1 MAESLKIAKTSDIE
15 RSRFLGRTYGWMA
28 LALIFSGIISL
39 FTVTHIFDC
48 TLAEIIDE
56 SISTSLLFEKITP
69 AGILLFGGNMI
80 GFWVIAIAEII
91 TVLVLSARIRK
102 MSVAGAAFGL
112 ILYSVLNGITLSSIF
127 VIYKFASIVCC
138 FFGCAAMFLVMCL
151 WGLTTKKNLASFG
164 RYMVMGLIGIVVTS
178 FLGWLLQ
185 KFTGANLKMLDWV
198 LLIASVIVFTGLAAY
213 DSWKVART
221 ADHARDTNDYK
232 KVAIFAA
239 LELYLDFINLFL
251 TILRIFGKRR

>member
-1 MAESLKIAKTSDIE
+1 MAESLSVSKVKDIE

-28 LALIFSGIISL
+28 FALLISGAVSILTAMFL
-39 FTVTHIFDC
+39 FNC
-48 TLAEIIDE
+48 TIAEIVNE
-56 SISTSLLFEKITP
+56 NVSLEDMLSKCTPLGLFF
-69 AGILLFGGNMI
+69 FGGNKI
-80 GFWVIAIAEII
+80 GFWVCAIAEII

-112 ILYSVLNGITLSSIF
+112 LLYAALNGITMSSIF
-127 VIYKFASIVCC
+127 IFYKFASIICC
-138 FFGCAAMFLVMCL
+138 FFGCAVMFFLMCL
-151 WGLTTKKNLASFG
+151 WGLTTKKNLSTFG
-164 RYMVMGLIGIVVTS
+164 RYLFMGLIGIIITS

-185 KFTGANLKMLDWV
+185 KFTGANLVMLDW
-198 LLIASVIVFTGLAAY
+198 LLMIASVIVFTGLAAY
-213 DSWKVART
+213 DSWKVSRT
-221 ADHARDTNDYK
+221 ADHARDTDDYK